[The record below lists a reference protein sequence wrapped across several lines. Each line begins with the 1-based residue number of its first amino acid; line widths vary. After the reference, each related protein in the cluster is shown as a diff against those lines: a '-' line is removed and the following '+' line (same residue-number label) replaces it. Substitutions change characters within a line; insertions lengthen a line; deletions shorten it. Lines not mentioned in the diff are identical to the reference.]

1 MLSLIKH
8 LTYTTDDQRHK
19 RSNPSKI
26 PFDGDKRKNLA
37 SYKAAVEL
45 YRKFI
50 ESRNKYVGANC
61 LGNEIPDSQVRPEED
76 QQRVGLERDLQAS
89 LRTQIQQIEQGMTII
104 DDGVERRVDSGFIDI
119 TARDSSGE
127 IVVIELK
134 AGVAGP
140 QAITQALSY
149 MGDVLAEEEGCKVR
163 GILIAAGFDAKS
175 RAARV

>member
-1 MLSLIKH
+1 
-8 LTYTTDDQRHK
+8 
-19 RSNPSKI
+19 
-26 PFDGDKRKNLA
+26 
-37 SYKAAVEL
+37 
-45 YRKFI
+45 
-50 ESRNKYVGANC
+50 
-61 LGNEIPDSQVRPEED
+61 
-76 QQRVGLERDLQAS
+76 
-89 LRTQIQQIEQGMTII
+89 MTII

-175 RAARV
+175 RAAARMIPNLLLLRYSVNFKFSDGHLQDDTSTQKSLAARL